1 MAAIRHPVSLT
12 NPVNDFSTMP
22 DDHKPPASAP
32 PRMAD
37 VARIAGVS
45 KMTVSRVLAGR
56 PVGAATRE
64 RVLSVV
70 NELGYVADA
79 AAGALSS
86 GKSSFVAVLV
96 PSLSSSNFS
105 DTVRGINDVIEPA
118 GMQLLLANT
127 DYELPREEEL
137 VRAMLR
143 YQPRCIVL
151 TGSHHTVE
159 THSLLARARIPII
172 ETWDM
177 PVNPIDRVV
186 GFSNVDASRAM
197 VRHLYERG
205 YKRIAFVSSASKLD
219 SRGIDRRRGYLKE
232 VKASGCEPRDI
243 TKSAWTTTMAH
254 GVAMAHG
261 AAALQQLL
269 ERWPDTD
276 AVMCASDIHAFG
288 AVMACHR
295 LGLSVP
301 RDIAIAGF
309 GDFEVSR
316 HCYPTITTVS
326 VDAYGIGRA
335 TGESLLAALDEA
347 EGDEKLDKTRGVK
360 TTRATKRKPSPPV
373 VEIHYEVVPR
383 EST

>member
-1 MAAIRHPVSLT
+1 
-12 NPVNDFSTMP
+12 
-22 DDHKPPASAP
+22 
-32 PRMAD
+32 
-37 VARIAGVS
+37 
-45 KMTVSRVLAGR
+45 MTVSRVLAGR
-56 PVGAATRE
+56 PVAAATRA
-64 RVLSVV
+64 RVLNVV
-70 NELGYVADA
+70 AELGYVADA

-127 DYELPREEEL
+127 DYELPREQEL

-151 TGSHHTVE
+151 TGSHHTDE
-159 THSLLARARIPII
+159 THSLLVRARIPVI

-232 VKASGCEPRDI
+232 VRAAGCEPRDI

-295 LGLSVP
+295 LGLAVP
-301 RDIAIAGF
+301 ADIAIAGF

-347 EGDEKLDKTRGVK
+347 EGDEKPDKTRGVK
-360 TTRATKRKPSPPV
+360 PIRATKPKPSPRV
-373 VEIHYEVVPR
+373 IEIHYQVVPR

>member
-1 MAAIRHPVSLT
+1 MK
-12 NPVNDFSTMP
+12 STMP
-22 DDHKPPASAP
+22 DDDKFPTSAP

-56 PVGAATRE
+56 PVSVATRE
-64 RVLSVV
+64 RVLDVV
-70 NELGYVADA
+70 NQLGYVADA

-86 GKSSFVAVLV
+86 GRSSFVAVLV

-118 GMQLLLANT
+118 GMQMLLANT
-127 DYELPREEEL
+127 DYDLPREEEL
-137 VRAMLR
+137 VRALLR

-151 TGSHHTVE
+151 TGSHHTAE
-159 THSLLARARIPII
+159 THSLLERARIPVI

-177 PVNPIDRVV
+177 PAHPIDRVV
-186 GFSNVDASRAM
+186 GFSNAEASRAM

-205 YKRIAFVSSASKLD
+205 YERIAFVSSASKLD
-219 SRGIDRRRGYLKE
+219 RRGIDRRRGYLKE
-232 VKASGCEPRDI
+232 VRAAGCEPRDI

-301 RDIAIAGF
+301 GDIAVAGF

-335 TGESLLAALDEA
+335 TGESLLSALDEA
-347 EGDEKLDKTRGVK
+347 EGEGKPDKTRGTK
-360 TTRATKRKPSPPV
+360 TVAATKRKPLPTV
-373 VEIHYEVVPR
+373 IQIHYEVVPR

>member
-1 MAAIRHPVSLT
+1 MK
-12 NPVNDFSTMP
+12 STMP
-22 DDHKPPASAP
+22 DDKLLTSAP

-56 PVGAATRE
+56 PVSAATRE
-64 RVLSVV
+64 RVMDVV
-70 NELGYVADA
+70 NQIGYVADA

-86 GKSSFVAVLV
+86 GRSSFVAVLV

-118 GMQLLLANT
+118 GMQMLLANT
-127 DYELPREEEL
+127 DYDLPREEEL
-137 VRAMLR
+137 VRALLR

-151 TGSHHTVE
+151 TGSHHTAE
-159 THSLLARARIPII
+159 THSLLARARIPVI

-177 PVNPIDRVV
+177 PSNPIDRVV
-186 GFSNVDASRAM
+186 GFSNAEASRAM

-205 YKRIAFVSSASKLD
+205 YERIAFVSSASKLD
-219 SRGIDRRRGYLKE
+219 RRGIDRRRGYLKE
-232 VKASGCEPRDI
+232 VRAAGCEPRDI

-301 RDIAIAGF
+301 GDIAVAGF

-326 VDAYGIGRA
+326 VDAYGIGHA
-335 TGESLLAALDEA
+335 TGESLLAALHEA
-347 EGDEKLDKTRGVK
+347 EGEGKPDKTRGTETVV
-360 TTRATKRKPSPPV
+360 AAKRKPLQSV
-373 VEIHYEVVPR
+373 IKIHYEVVPR

>member
-1 MAAIRHPVSLT
+1 
-12 NPVNDFSTMP
+12 MP

-288 AVMACHR
+288 AIMECHR
-295 LGLSVP
+295 RGLNVP
-301 RDIAIAGF
+301 RDIAVAGF

>member
-1 MAAIRHPVSLT
+1 
-12 NPVNDFSTMP
+12 MP
-22 DDHKPPASAP
+22 DDHKLPTSAP

-37 VARIAGVS
+37 VARVAGVS

-86 GKSSFVAVLV
+86 GRSSFVAVLV

-151 TGSHHTVE
+151 TGSHHTAE
-159 THSLLARARIPII
+159 THSLLARARIPVV

-177 PVNPIDRVV
+177 PANPIDRVV
-186 GFSNVDASRAM
+186 GFSNVEASAAM
-197 VRHLYERG
+197 VRHLHERG

-219 SRGIDRRRGYLKE
+219 RRGIDRRRGYLKA
-232 VKASGCEPRDI
+232 VRAAGCEPRDI

-261 AAALQQLL
+261 AAALKQLL

-301 RDIAIAGF
+301 GDIAIAGF

-335 TGESLLAALDEA
+335 TGESLLAALDETDA
-347 EGDEKLDKTRGVK
+347 GEKQDKTRGAK
-360 TTRATKRKPSPPV
+360 AAPAARREPLPPII
-373 VEIHYEVVPR
+373 EIHYEVVPR